1 MKTHQKTIDRIKE
14 LVPRLM
20 ELRFG
25 CEVHLGGF
33 ANYRIVGKDKDG
45 KFIGVGKHIIND
57 YQEIRFFSEN
67 KIKTITGFDPDLE
80 SVLKAIDP
88 YGNYG
93 LIAGHISKID
103 RKNRTY
109 EFIATWHSGDTFSD
123 QDEETK
129 QAITDILIK
138 TS

>member
-1 MKTHQKTIDRIKE
+1 MNTNQKTIDRIKE

-33 ANYRIVGKDKDG
+33 GNHRIVGKDKDG
-45 KFIGVGKHIIND
+45 KFIGVGKNIIND

-80 SVLKAIDP
+80 SVIYA
-88 YGNYG
+88 
-93 LIAGHISKID
+93 ISKDLEIKFAQYQLID
-103 RKNRTY
+103 LVQ
-109 EFIATWHSGDTFSD
+109 TWEKGKTFSE

-129 QAITDILIK
+129 QAITDIIIK

>member
-1 MKTHQKTIDRIKE
+1 MNTNQKTIDRIKE

-45 KFIGVGKHIIND
+45 KFIGVGKNIIND

-80 SVLKAIDP
+80 SVIYA
-88 YGNYG
+88 
-93 LIAGHISKID
+93 ISKDLEIKFAQYQLID
-103 RKNRTY
+103 LVQ
-109 EFIATWHSGDTFSD
+109 TWEKGKTFSE

-129 QAITDILIK
+129 QAITDIIIK